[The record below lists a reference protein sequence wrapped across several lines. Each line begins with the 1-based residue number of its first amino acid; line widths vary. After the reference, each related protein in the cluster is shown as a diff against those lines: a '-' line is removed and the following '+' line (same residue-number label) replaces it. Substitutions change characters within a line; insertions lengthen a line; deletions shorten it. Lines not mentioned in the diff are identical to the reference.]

1 MRFWDGLNYW
11 DGDNFVSEN
20 LVNIFGVF
28 EKFSQNIW
36 GLSKIWSTYLGV

>member
-1 MRFWDGLNYW
+1 MYFWNGLKFW

-28 EKFSQNIW
+28 EKV
-36 GLSKIWSTYLGV
+36 G